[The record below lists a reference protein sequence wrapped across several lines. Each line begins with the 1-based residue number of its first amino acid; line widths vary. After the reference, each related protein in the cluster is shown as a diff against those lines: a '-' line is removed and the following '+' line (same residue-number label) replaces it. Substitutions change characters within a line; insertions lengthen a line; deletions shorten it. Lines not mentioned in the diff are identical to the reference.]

1 MSYDIS
7 LYEPSFLRSAIASGL
22 GDWTAAPPL
31 SAEVRRAIIGAAQA
45 EGFIESPHPPG
56 FVEFLRAQGATPST
70 DYRLAT
76 SQCELR
82 LQVFDGSATFT
93 VQATGTASSS
103 IAFGRRFGKRLSSE
117 LRLGFYDPQQGE
129 VSYGEA

>member
-22 GDWTAAPPL
+22 GDWTSAPPL
-31 SAEVRRAIIGAAQA
+31 SVEVRNAIIGAAEA

-56 FVEFLRAQGATPST
+56 FVEFLKAQGARPST

-76 SQCELR
+76 SQCELL
-82 LQVFDGSATFT
+82 LQLFDSSATLT
-93 VQATGTASSS
+93 VQATGTASTS
-103 IAFGRRFGKRLSSE
+103 IAFGRRFGQRLAQE

-129 VSYGEA
+129 VSYGEV